1 MRSKK
6 TVLVTGGAGFIG
18 SHVVDRLVEEG
29 YSVRILDNLSTG
41 TLDNI
46 SCHVSSG
53 SVEFVRGNICDYSL
67 VKESLHGVKV
77 VIHLAAQTSVPFS
90 VAYPQLTFDVN
101 LGGTLNLLRASASE
115 RVDRFIFASSCSV
128 FGNPLT
134 LPLDESSPTNPI
146 SPYAESKLLGGR
158 YCLGLNDRQILKSVV
173 LQFFNVFGPKQI
185 MNDYSGVITRF
196 VDNVVRKEP
205 LVVYGDGLQTRDFV
219 NVSDVADAIILA
231 IDCQS
236 VDGEVFNVGSGKP
249 TSIKELSNI
258 VLKLADVDLEVK
270 YGALR
275 AGDIYESYAD
285 ISKAKKLLGFEPKV
299 SLKDGLRSLLISKL
313 VAV

>member
-1 MRSKK
+1 M
-6 TVLVTGGAGFIG
+6 
-18 SHVVDRLVEEG
+18 
-29 YSVRILDNLSTG
+29 
-41 TLDNI
+41 
-46 SCHVSSG
+46 
-53 SVEFVRGNICDYSL
+53 
-67 VKESLHGVKV
+67 
-77 VIHLAAQTSVPFS
+77 
-90 VAYPQLTFDVN
+90 
-101 LGGTLNLLRASASE
+101 
-115 RVDRFIFASSCSV
+115 
-128 FGNPLT
+128 
-134 LPLDESSPTNPI
+134 PLDESSPTNPI